1 MSMDISD
8 FYQTFFDEAD
18 ELLADMEQHLLV
30 LQPEAPDAE
39 QLNAIFRAAHSIKG
53 GAGTFGFSVLQET
66 THLMENLLDEARR
79 GEMQLNTDIIN
90 LFLET
95 KDIMQEQLDAYK
107 QSQEP
112 DAASFDYICQAL
124 RQLALEAK
132 GETPSAVTRLS
143 VVAKSEPQDEQ
154 SRNQLP
160 RRIILSRLKAGEVD
174 LLEEE
179 LGHLTTLTDV
189 VKGVDS
195 LSAILPGDIAED
207 DITAVLCFVI
217 EADQITFETVEV
229 SPKISTPPV
238 LKLAAEQAPTG
249 RVEREKTTR
258 SSESTSIRV
267 AVEKVDQLINLVGEL
282 VITQSM
288 LAQRSSEL
296 DPVNHGDLITS
307 MGQLQRNARDLQES
321 VMSIRMMPMEYVFS
335 RYPRLVRDL
344 AGKLGKQVELTL
356 VGSSTELDK
365 SLIERIIDPLTH
377 LVRNSLDHGIELPE
391 KRLAAGKNSVG
402 NLILSAEHQGGNI
415 CIEVT
420 DDGAGLNRE
429 RILAKAAS
437 QGLTVSENMSDDEVA
452 MLIFAPGFSTAEQ
465 VTDVSGRGVGMD
477 VVKRNIQEMGGHVE
491 IQSKQGT
498 GTTIRILLPL
508 TLAILDGMSVR
519 VADEVFILPL
529 NAVMESLQPR
539 EAINFMVITKG
550 AGRIAEVGAR
560 FVLDGMPGKQMAID
574 ADLNAGLIG
583 EDEAKKRRSE
593 VTQEADFYG
602 SMDGASKFVRGDA
615 IAGILIMVIN
625 VVGGL
630 LVGVLQHG
638 MSMGHAA
645 ESYTLLTI
653 GDGLVAQIPALV
665 ISTAAGVIVT
675 RVSTDQD
682 VGEQMVNQLFS
693 NPSVMLLSA
702 AVLGLLGL
710 VPGMPNLVFLLFT
723 AGLLGLAWWIR
734 GREQK
739 APAEPKPVKMAE
751 NNAVVEATW
760 NDVQLE
766 DSLGMEVGYRLSPM
780 VDFQQDGELL
790 GRIRS
795 IRKKFAQEM
804 GFLPPVVHI
813 RDNMDLQP
821 ARYRILMKGVE
832 IGSGDAYPGRWLAIN
847 PGTAAGT
854 LPGEAT
860 VDPAFGLNAIWIES
874 ALKEQAQIQGYTVVE
889 ASTVVATHLNHLISQ
904 HAAELFGRQEAQQL
918 LDRVAQ
924 EMPKLTED
932 LVPGVVTL
940 TTLHKVLQNLL
951 DEKVPIRD
959 MRTILETL
967 AEHAPIQSDPHELTA
982 VVRVALGRAI
992 TQQWFPGKDE
1002 VHVIGLDTPLERLLL
1017 QALQGGGGL
1026 EPGLADRLLAQTQ
1039 EALSRQEMVGAP
1051 PVLLVNHAL
1060 RPLLSR
1066 FLRRSLP
1073 QLVVLS
1079 NLELSDNRHI
1089 RMTAT
1094 IGGK

>member
-132 GETPSAVTRLS
+132 CETPSAVTRLS

-154 SRNQLP
+154 SRSQSP

-189 VKGVDS
+189 VKGADS

-539 EAINFMVITKG
+539 EADLHPLAGGERVLEVRGEYLPIVELWKVFNVAGAKTEATQGIVVILQSG
-550 AGRIAEVGAR
+550 GRRYALLV
-560 FVLDGMPGKQMAID
+560 DQ
-574 ADLNAGLIG
+574 LIG
-583 EDEAKKRRSE
+583 QHQVVVKNLESNYRK
-593 VTQEADFYG
+593 VP
-602 SMDGASKFVRGDA
+602 
-615 IAGILIMVIN
+615 GI
-625 VVGGL
+625 
-630 LVGVLQHG
+630 
-638 MSMGHAA
+638 SAA
-645 ESYTLLTI
+645 TI
-653 GDGLVAQIPALV
+653 LGDGSVALIVDVSALQA
-665 ISTAAGVIVT
+665 INREQRMANTAA
-675 RVSTDQD
+675 
-682 VGEQMVNQLFS
+682 
-693 NPSVMLLSA
+693 
-702 AVLGLLGL
+702 
-710 VPGMPNLVFLLFT
+710 
-723 AGLLGLAWWIR
+723 
-734 GREQK
+734 
-739 APAEPKPVKMAE
+739 
-751 NNAVVEATW
+751 
-760 NDVQLE
+760 
-766 DSLGMEVGYRLSPM
+766 
-780 VDFQQDGELL
+780 
-790 GRIRS
+790 
-795 IRKKFAQEM
+795 
-804 GFLPPVVHI
+804 
-813 RDNMDLQP
+813 
-821 ARYRILMKGVE
+821 
-832 IGSGDAYPGRWLAIN
+832 
-847 PGTAAGT
+847 
-854 LPGEAT
+854 
-860 VDPAFGLNAIWIES
+860 
-874 ALKEQAQIQGYTVVE
+874 
-889 ASTVVATHLNHLISQ
+889 
-904 HAAELFGRQEAQQL
+904 
-918 LDRVAQ
+918 
-924 EMPKLTED
+924 
-932 LVPGVVTL
+932 
-940 TTLHKVLQNLL
+940 
-951 DEKVPIRD
+951 
-959 MRTILETL
+959 
-967 AEHAPIQSDPHELTA
+967 
-982 VVRVALGRAI
+982 
-992 TQQWFPGKDE
+992 
-1002 VHVIGLDTPLERLLL
+1002 
-1017 QALQGGGGL
+1017 
-1026 EPGLADRLLAQTQ
+1026 
-1039 EALSRQEMVGAP
+1039 
-1051 PVLLVNHAL
+1051 
-1060 RPLLSR
+1060 
-1066 FLRRSLP
+1066 
-1073 QLVVLS
+1073 
-1079 NLELSDNRHI
+1079 
-1089 RMTAT
+1089 
-1094 IGGK
+1094 

>member
-132 GETPSAVTRLS
+132 GETPSVVTRLS

-154 SRNQLP
+154 SRSQSP

-189 VKGVDS
+189 VKGADS

-258 SSESTSIRV
+258 SNESTSIRV

-539 EAINFMVITKG
+539 EADLHPLAGGERVLEVRGEYLPIVELWKVFNVAGAKTEATQGIVVILQSG
-550 AGRIAEVGAR
+550 GRRYALLV
-560 FVLDGMPGKQMAID
+560 DQ
-574 ADLNAGLIG
+574 LIG
-583 EDEAKKRRSE
+583 QHQVVVKNLESNYRK
-593 VTQEADFYG
+593 VP
-602 SMDGASKFVRGDA
+602 
-615 IAGILIMVIN
+615 GI
-625 VVGGL
+625 
-630 LVGVLQHG
+630 
-638 MSMGHAA
+638 SAA
-645 ESYTLLTI
+645 TI
-653 GDGLVAQIPALV
+653 LGDGSVALIVDVSALQA
-665 ISTAAGVIVT
+665 INREQRMANTAA
-675 RVSTDQD
+675 
-682 VGEQMVNQLFS
+682 
-693 NPSVMLLSA
+693 
-702 AVLGLLGL
+702 
-710 VPGMPNLVFLLFT
+710 
-723 AGLLGLAWWIR
+723 
-734 GREQK
+734 
-739 APAEPKPVKMAE
+739 
-751 NNAVVEATW
+751 
-760 NDVQLE
+760 
-766 DSLGMEVGYRLSPM
+766 
-780 VDFQQDGELL
+780 
-790 GRIRS
+790 
-795 IRKKFAQEM
+795 
-804 GFLPPVVHI
+804 
-813 RDNMDLQP
+813 
-821 ARYRILMKGVE
+821 
-832 IGSGDAYPGRWLAIN
+832 
-847 PGTAAGT
+847 
-854 LPGEAT
+854 
-860 VDPAFGLNAIWIES
+860 
-874 ALKEQAQIQGYTVVE
+874 
-889 ASTVVATHLNHLISQ
+889 
-904 HAAELFGRQEAQQL
+904 
-918 LDRVAQ
+918 
-924 EMPKLTED
+924 
-932 LVPGVVTL
+932 
-940 TTLHKVLQNLL
+940 
-951 DEKVPIRD
+951 
-959 MRTILETL
+959 
-967 AEHAPIQSDPHELTA
+967 
-982 VVRVALGRAI
+982 
-992 TQQWFPGKDE
+992 
-1002 VHVIGLDTPLERLLL
+1002 
-1017 QALQGGGGL
+1017 
-1026 EPGLADRLLAQTQ
+1026 
-1039 EALSRQEMVGAP
+1039 
-1051 PVLLVNHAL
+1051 
-1060 RPLLSR
+1060 
-1066 FLRRSLP
+1066 
-1073 QLVVLS
+1073 
-1079 NLELSDNRHI
+1079 
-1089 RMTAT
+1089 
-1094 IGGK
+1094 